1 MAEISLTNTIVLLT
15 LILVPL
21 VITLIPPLYETLKDE
36 YPAEVK
42 KGNPLFML
50 MSPYLD
56 RKGMS
61 EQKTSKEILVQSVR
75 TGTRG
80 IADQTVI
87 PMISVLSRL
96 QNAIARSLVAI
107 REGIQRALVVPSRGL
122 FTMTTSM
129 SKALNAILESVL
141 GSVKGLFE
149 KIQQVIFELSGMAI
163 VALNLQM
170 TTINTLYASIGF
182 FMMLLKVLG
191 GIVIALGIPMMF
203 SIFLIPFAIA
213 LITIGSIMVN
223 ISLTS
228 EAVIPKDRK

>member
-1 MAEISLTNTIVLLT
+1 
-15 LILVPL
+15 
-21 VITLIPPLYETLKDE
+21 
-36 YPAEVK
+36 
-42 KGNPLFML
+42 
-50 MSPYLD
+50 
-56 RKGMS
+56 
-61 EQKTSKEILVQSVR
+61 
-75 TGTRG
+75 
-80 IADQTVI
+80 
-87 PMISVLSRL
+87 
-96 QNAIARSLVAI
+96 
-107 REGIQRALVVPSRGL
+107 
-122 FTMTTSM
+122 MTTSM

-191 GIVIALGIPMMF
+191 GVVIALGIPMMF